1 MSEETFTIG
10 CPGCEA
16 TFDLPI
22 SLGGELGECTECSVI
37 FEIPKLDG
45 GAEEENLIDTDSG
58 TVKTVAA
65 DDQGATNTVK
75 LSRNS
80 IGMVPDVKD
89 SFNFDVVEKPSENK
103 KKTFST
109 RRGMSKAKRPSAR
122 PKPQKKW
129 WQFWK

>member
-1 MSEETFTIG
+1 MAEETFTIG
-10 CPGCEA
+10 CPGCDA

-22 SLGGELGECTECSVI
+22 SLGGELGECTECGVI

-45 GAEEENLIDTDSG
+45 EESEEKLVDTDTG
-58 TVKTVAA
+58 AVKTVAA

-89 SFNFDVVEKPSENK
+89 SFNFDVVEKPSSDK

-122 PKPQKKW
+122 PKAKKKW